1 MTKSLKKQKAE
12 RKGRLA
18 EHIIAWLYRL
28 QGYRLLERRYRCR
41 YGEID
46 LIMQRGEVRVF
57 VEVKYR
63 SYQRGG
69 EALPE
74 DTFPSPRQQNR
85 IRRAA
90 EYFLARH
97 AGRVDLPCRFDLAVS
112 CGLKGIRFYRN
123 AF

>member
-18 EHIIAWLYRL
+18 EHVIAWLYRL

-63 SYQRGG
+63 SS
-69 EALPE
+69 EILPE
-74 DTFPSPRQQNR
+74 DTFPSLRQQNR

-112 CGLKGIRFYRN
+112 YGLKGIRFYRN